1 MVSRAT
7 RTLVDIVG
15 LVGIAWMWIAI
26 YESFTRTGLWRVIS
40 DAVGGAPSLASQ
52 AAVLASCVMTGWV
65 SVALTAWVVWFVC
78 LRGRVASDFPVA
90 RLV

>member
-1 MVSRAT
+1 MVSKPT

-15 LVGIAWMWIAI
+15 LIGIAWMWIAI
-26 YESFTRTGLWRVIS
+26 YESFTHTGLWHMIS

-52 AAVLASCVMTGWV
+52 AAVLATCVIAGWI
-65 SVALTAWVVWFVC
+65 SVAATAWLIWFVFV
-78 LRGRVASDFPVA
+78 RGRMTSDFPAA